1 MNRKRVVALI
11 ASTMMVVSLFSGC
24 ASSSTPKTATS
35 TTKKI
40 VIGLSTDQ
48 GGLNDKSFNQAADT
62 GIKKAQKEFSLDY
75 KALESKVKEDYQPNL
90 EALVN
95 NKSDLVFGVGYQM
108 EQAFTDT
115 AKKYTTNNFVIIDDV
130 VALPNV
136 ESITFK
142 EQEGSFLMGVIAGK
156 TTKTNKVGFI
166 GGIDGAL
173 INKFEAGFAAGVK
186 SVNPTAAAGL
196 ISKDGKTPGTMVKY
210 AGSFTDANLGY
221 EDAKSLYS
229 SGCDV
234 VYHAAGG
241 VGLGLFKAAK
251 EMKDAGKADWAI
263 GVDMDQAVTVPEY
276 ASVILSSMIKRVDT
290 ATYEACKDEVN
301 KSFKGGKHI
310 ELGLK
315 EDGVGIAPTSS
326 VNTSK
331 DVLDLVKKYQD
342 AIISGKI
349 VVPSTRDKVASFV
362 VPTI

>member
-1 MNRKRVVALI
+1 MNKKKVVALV
-11 ASTMMVVSLFSGC
+11 ASTMMVVSLFTGC
-24 ASSSTPKTATS
+24 SSSTPKTSTS
-35 TTKKI
+35 TVAKT

-48 GGLNDKSFNQAADT
+48 GGLNDKSFNQSADT

-95 NKSDLVFGVGYQM
+95 NKSNLIFGVGFQM
-108 EQAFTDT
+108 EQALTDT

-130 VALPNV
+130 IALPNV

-156 TTKTNKVGFI
+156 MTKTNKIGFI
-166 GGIDGAL
+166 GGIDSAL

-186 SVNPTAAAGL
+186 SVNPTAAVGL
-196 ISKDGKTPGTMVKY
+196 VSKDGKTPGTMVKY
-210 AGSFTDANLGY
+210 AGSFNDSTIGY

-251 EMKDAGKADWAI
+251 EMKDAGKSDWAI

-276 ASVILSSMIKRVDT
+276 SSVILSSMIKRVDT
-290 ATYEACKDEVN
+290 ATYGACKDVVD

-315 EDGVGIAPTSS
+315 EDGIGIAPTSS
-326 VNTSK
+326 VNTPKS
-331 DVLDLVKKYQD
+331 VLDLVKKYQD
-342 AIISGKI
+342 EIIAGKI

-362 VPTI
+362 APSIK

>member
-1 MNRKRVVALI
+1 MNRKRIVALV
-11 ASTMMVVSLFSGC
+11 ASTLMVVSLFSGC

-35 TTKKI
+35 TTKKV

-130 VALPNV
+130 VALPNA

-186 SVNPTAAAGL
+186 SVNPAAAAGL

-263 GVDMDQAVTVPEY
+263 GVDMDQAVTVPQY

-290 ATYEACKDEVN
+290 ATYDACKDQVN

-331 DVLDLVKKYQD
+331 DVLDLVKKYKD
-342 AIISGKI
+342 AIIEGKI
-349 VVPSTRDKVASFV
+349 VVPSTRDKVASFA

>member
-1 MNRKRVVALI
+1 M
-11 ASTMMVVSLFSGC
+11 LFRS
-24 ASSSTPKTATS
+24 
-35 TTKKI
+35 
-40 VIGLSTDQ
+40 
-48 GGLNDKSFNQAADT
+48 
-62 GIKKAQKEFSLDY
+62 
-75 KALESKVKEDYQPNL
+75 
-90 EALVN
+90 
-95 NKSDLVFGVGYQM
+95 
-108 EQAFTDT
+108 
-115 AKKYTTNNFVIIDDV
+115 
-130 VALPNV
+130 
-136 ESITFK
+136 
-142 EQEGSFLMGVIAGK
+142 
-156 TTKTNKVGFI
+156 
-166 GGIDGAL
+166 
-173 INKFEAGFAAGVK
+173 
-186 SVNPTAAAGL
+186 AGL

-263 GVDMDQAVTVPEY
+263 GVDMDQAVTVPQY

-290 ATYEACKDEVN
+290 ATYDACKDQVN

-331 DVLDLVKKYQD
+331 DVLDLVKKYKD
-342 AIISGKI
+342 AIIEGKI
-349 VVPSTRDKVASFV
+349 VVPSTRDKVASFA